1 MEQQS
6 IKARIWQDLVKK
18 GINPMVAAGWA
29 GNWDVETGGFK
40 QMQEQNPTSGQGG
53 LGWGQWTGPRRQ
65 AFVEYAN
72 QNNLNP
78 NSYEANLGYAQQEME
93 QGVHM
98 PKGFNDWVATQAKSP
113 GEAALL
119 ISQYA
124 QRPAKGME
132 HNDLR
137 SRAAE
142 ELYASAQPAATPGG
156 ATPATP
162 QIVRAQ
168 PKESGQVPQAPMQ
181 PKGSAPMGDASGFMN
196 AGFSGMSN
204 PGFQDVS
211 GYSDDRLQGLIGLL
225 LSGAMGGQRS
235 RKRVQ

>member
-6 IKARIWQDLVKK
+6 IKSKIFQDLVKK
-18 GINPMVAAGWA
+18 GMPPIVAAGWV
-29 GNWDVETGGFK
+29 GNWDAETGGFK
-40 QMQEQNPTSGQGG
+40 QMQEQNPISGQGG

-65 AFVEYAN
+65 EFLDYAN
-72 QNNLNP
+72 QNKLNP
-78 NSYEANLGYAQQEME
+78 NSYDANFGNALREME
-93 QGVHM
+93 QGIHM
-98 PKGFNDWVATQAKSP
+98 PKGFTDYVAKNAKSP
-113 GEAALL
+113 REAALL
-119 ISQYA
+119 ISQMA

-137 SRAAE
+137 MASAE

-162 QIVRAQ
+162 QVVRANQ
-168 PKESGQVPQAPMQ
+168 KETGEAPQAPMQ
-181 PKGSAPMGDASGFMN
+181 PRGSAPMGDASGFMN